1 MVSKRYIY
9 SIIILLRKLAE
20 DEFRSEISLFT
31 RAEQNVK
38 KAGLQERNPKT
49 TVNFQTKPKT
59 KSEIN
64 KNCFLT

>member
-1 MVSKRYIY
+1 MKGAEMVSKRYIY

-38 KAGLQERNPKT
+38 KSWPSGAKSKDDSKFPN
-49 TVNFQTKPKT
+49 QTKDDVGDK
-59 KSEIN
+59 
-64 KNCFLT
+64 